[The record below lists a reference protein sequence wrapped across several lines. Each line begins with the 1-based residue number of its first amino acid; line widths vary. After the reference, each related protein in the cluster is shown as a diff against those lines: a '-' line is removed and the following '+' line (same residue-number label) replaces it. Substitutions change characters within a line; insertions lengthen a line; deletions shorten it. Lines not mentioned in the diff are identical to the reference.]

1 MKDPNLEREI
11 FENFAKSF
19 LEMKGSQSDKD
30 GWSYHDRGANL
41 IIMVKPVENAI
52 YKHEYR
58 VRIIDRMKD
67 SEDSE

>member
-11 FENFAKSF
+11 FENFAKAF

-30 GWSYHDRGANL
+30 GWSYYDKGANL
-41 IIMVKPVENAI
+41 IIMVKPVESRF

-58 VRIIDRMKD
+58 VRIIDRIND
-67 SEDSE
+67 